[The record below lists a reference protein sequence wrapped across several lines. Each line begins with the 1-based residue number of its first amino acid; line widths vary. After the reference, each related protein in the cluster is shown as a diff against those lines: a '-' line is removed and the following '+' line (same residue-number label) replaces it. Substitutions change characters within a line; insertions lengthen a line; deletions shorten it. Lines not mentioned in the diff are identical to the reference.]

1 MGRPRIKHY
10 FFLLVFVTVLVNHIK
25 GINLVTSATQINEL
39 EMSLSPEMEQSLCK
53 DLSLTLAKFPKVRL
67 GHLPTPLEPM
77 DRLSEILGGPR
88 LWVKR
93 DDCTGLSSGG
103 NKTRKLEFLM
113 ADAQSKGA
121 DTIITQGATQSNH
134 ARQTTAAAAKLGM
147 ECHILLEDRT
157 GSNDNNYILN
167 GNVLLDR
174 LHGASVSKR
183 SGGTDMNLEMQDFAD
198 ALIEKGKKPY
208 IIPGGGSN
216 PIGALG
222 YVNCAR
228 ELTEQASE
236 IGLKIDAL
244 VHATGSAGTQAGL
257 VTGLAAIQSS
267 IHLLGIGVRA
277 PKDKQEQMVFDLAQ
291 KTADYLDTGIEIERD
306 KVRAICDYVGAGY
319 GLPTDGMIKSVKLLA
334 QSEGLLFDPV
344 YSGKGLDG
352 LIDQI
357 KKGYFAGM
365 DNVVFLHT
373 GGSAALFGYPETF
386 ELPGYAN

>member
-1 MGRPRIKHY
+1 M
-10 FFLLVFVTVLVNHIK
+10 VLVNHIE

-77 DRLSEILGGPR
+77 DRLGEILGGPR